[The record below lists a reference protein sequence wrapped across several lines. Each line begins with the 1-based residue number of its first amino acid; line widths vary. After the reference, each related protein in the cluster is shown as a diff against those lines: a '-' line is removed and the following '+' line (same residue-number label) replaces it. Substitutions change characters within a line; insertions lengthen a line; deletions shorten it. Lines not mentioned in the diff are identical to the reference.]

1 MELKI
6 DKVANLSGWKAY
18 KILDTS
24 DFVNVENC
32 LCCKGKLKVIIKN
45 KTENA
50 NIKIDI
56 GCCMNCGFTT
66 YINKPSHKWII
77 DFYNSTW
84 NKEEGE
90 YNNFVNKD
98 LQSSKLT
105 IALEKIIF
113 PKNGSICEIGTGRGG
128 NFAALINNGY
138 TNLVG
143 VENSIH
149 RADTVSKALNNI
161 PIYIGGFEE
170 KKVQHSLKSHGK
182 FDLIYTAHVMEHI
195 YNPEETIE
203 LCSNLQDENGYLIVA
218 VPNFVGEPSIGIS
231 SFLPHLHS
239 FTKESMI
246 RLLNNKGYE
255 IIDDSYT
262 TEFELF
268 LIAQKKSSFN
278 KKIDN
283 KVDYKKSSQDKFI
296 KELKLNEMPLN
307 QPVFY
312 YFSKK
317 NYSVSGFK
325 LLSKISIVRSLQTI
339 YYKFIQRKK
348 GHRSFVFTLID
359 KNKNQPIIL
368 NWKKS
373 ITLFYK

>member
-1 MELKI
+1 MEIKI
-6 DKVANLSGWKAY
+6 DKVANLSGWKSY
-18 KILDTS
+18 TVDNTS
-24 DFVNVENC
+24 DFITINDC
-32 LCCKGKLKVIIKN
+32 LCCKGKLKVTIRNKN
-45 KTENA
+45 QINDT
-50 NIKIDI
+50 KIDI
-56 GCCMNCGFTT
+56 GTCVNCGFTT

-90 YNNFVNKD
+90 ENNFVNKD

-105 IALEKIIF
+105 IALEKINF
-113 PKNGSICEIGTGRGG
+113 PKDGSICEIGTGRGG

-138 TNLVG
+138 NNLIG

-161 PIYIGGFEE
+161 PIYTGGFEE
-170 KKVQHSLKSHGK
+170 EKVQNALAKHGS

-203 LCSNLQDENGYLIVA
+203 LCSKLQNENGYLIVA

-246 RLLNNKGYE
+246 RLLNNKGYQV
-255 IIDDSYT
+255 IDDSYI

-268 LIAQKKSSFN
+268 LIAQKKSNLS

-283 KVDYKKSSQDKFI
+283 KTDYIKLAQDKFI
-296 KELKLNEMPLN
+296 KELKLNEIPLN
-307 QPVFY
+307 QSVFY
-312 YFSKK
+312 FFSKK
-317 NYSVSGFK
+317 NYSISGYK
-325 LLSKISIVRSLQTI
+325 ILNKISIIRTVQVMFF
-339 YYKFIQRKK
+339 KFIQRKN
-348 GHRSFVFTLID
+348 GYRSFVFTLINKD
-359 KNKNQPIIL
+359 KNQPIIL
-368 NWKKS
+368 NWRKS

>member
-6 DKVANLSGWKAY
+6 DKVANLSGWKEY

-45 KTENA
+45 KTESTNT
-50 NIKIDI
+50 KIDI
-56 GCCMNCGFTT
+56 GTCVNCGFTT

-90 YNNFVNKD
+90 ENNFVNKN

-105 IALEKIIF
+105 IALEKINF
-113 PKNGSICEIGTGRGG
+113 PKSGSICEIGTGRGG

-149 RADTVSKALNNI
+149 RAETVSKSLNNI

-170 KKVQHSLKSHGK
+170 KKVQDSLKSHVK

-203 LCSNLQDENGYLIVA
+203 LCSKLQDENGYLIVA
-218 VPNFVGEPSIGIS
+218 VPNFIGEPSIGIS

-255 IIDDSYT
+255 VIDDSYT

-268 LIAQKKSSFN
+268 LIAQKKNSFN
-278 KKIDN
+278 KKINN
-283 KVDYKKSSQDKFI
+283 KIDYIKSSQDKFI
-296 KELKLNEMPLN
+296 KELKLNEIPLN
-307 QPVFY
+307 KPVFY

-317 NYSVSGFK
+317 NYSISSFK

-348 GHRSFVFTLID
+348 GYRSFVFTLID